1 MESHEV
7 SIKSVADSFRLKPSV
22 LADYYKNHLSGFPQW
37 EQYGHVE
44 EYILFPEN
52 IGAHVSLDETS
63 LSNGEL
69 YTNVCNKDGHGRK
82 GTVIAMVR
90 GTKSEDVEACLE
102 RIPLEERLKVRTVTL
117 DMADNM
123 HGIALR
129 CFPNAIQVIDRFH
142 VQKLMYDVLQDVRVQ
157 YRWQAIEEENKQRKE
172 AKAKGEKFV
181 PEVFENGDTRRQL
194 LLRSRYLLFKSPS
207 HWTETQR
214 KRAEILFKQYDDLKQ
229 FYYLSLQLG
238 QVYSTNYDKNV
249 ARVKMALWFN
259 RVEEWE
265 YPQFN
270 TVINSFKAHYERIL
284 NFFIERHT
292 NANAESFNAKLKA
305 FRTTFRGV
313 GDIKFF
319 LFRVAKLY
327 A

>member
-1 MESHEV
+1 M
-7 SIKSVADSFRLKPSV
+7 
-22 LADYYKNHLSGFPQW
+22 
-37 EQYGHVE
+37 
-44 EYILFPEN
+44 
-52 IGAHVSLDETS
+52 
-63 LSNGEL
+63 
-69 YTNVCNKDGHGRK
+69 
-82 GTVIAMVR
+82 
-90 GTKSEDVEACLE
+90 
-102 RIPLEERLKVRTVTL
+102 
-117 DMADNM
+117 
-123 HGIALR
+123 
-129 CFPNAIQVIDRFH
+129 
-142 VQKLMYDVLQDVRVQ
+142 
-157 YRWQAIEEENKQRKE
+157 
-172 AKAKGEKFV
+172 
-181 PEVFENGDTRRQL
+181 
-194 LLRSRYLLFKSPS
+194 
-207 HWTETQR
+207 
-214 KRAEILFKQYDDLKQ
+214 
-229 FYYLSLQLG
+229 G
-238 QVYSTNYDKNV
+238 QSYSTNYDKNV